1 MEKIFSLDEIQEAAV
16 SIWKALQN
24 NKVVAFHGPM
34 GSGKTTLIHAI
45 CDIKMVKETV
55 GSPTFSLIN
64 EYTFNENG
72 KQQKIYHIDLYR
84 LKSESEAF
92 DAGIEDCLYSDHICL
107 LEWPEKAPSI
117 LPENTLHVYIEA
129 LDSGKRRLII
139 KDK

>member
-1 MEKIFSLDEIQEAAV
+1 MEWIFTLKDIQET
-16 SIWKALQN
+16 ALSFWQAIRG
-24 NKVVAFHGPM
+24 KRVVAFHGLM
-34 GSGKTTLIHAI
+34 GAGKTTFIHAM
-45 CDIKMVKETV
+45 CDVKKVRETV

-64 EYTFNENG
+64 EYTFDENG
-72 KQQKIYHIDLYR
+72 KERKIHHIDLYR

-117 LPENTLHVYIEA
+117 LPEDTVHVFIESIDA
-129 LDSGKRRLII
+129 NKRRLII

>member
-1 MEKIFSLDEIQEAAV
+1 
-16 SIWKALQN
+16 
-24 NKVVAFHGPM
+24 VVAFHGLM
-34 GSGKTTLIHAI
+34 GTGKTTFIHAM
-45 CDIKMVKETV
+45 CDVKKVRETV

-64 EYTFNENG
+64 EYTFDENG
-72 KQQKIYHIDLYR
+72 KERKIYHIDLYR

-117 LPENTLHVYIEA
+117 LPEDTVHVFIESIDA
-129 LDSGKRRLII
+129 NKRRLII